1 MPLKSGPQAFFVTG
15 TDTDVGK
22 TVVTAGL
29 LAAAAQQGLRTAAV
43 KPVAAGCEVTEQG
56 LRNADALQLQAAATM
71 ALDYV
76 QVNPVALAPAIAP
89 HLAAAQAGR
98 RLTVAQ
104 LSGFCRGVL
113 MERAELTLIE
123 GAGGWRVP
131 ISDREMMSGLARE
144 LGLPVVL
151 VVGMRLGCLN
161 HALLTAEAI
170 MRDGLKLA
178 GWVANRCDPTMA
190 FCDENIATLRHWL
203 PAPCLGEVPFLAS
216 PVAELVGPHLDL
228 TPLLG
233 NISRPV

>member
-1 MPLKSGPQAFFVTG
+1 MAPKSVSRAFFVTG

-29 LAAAAQQGLRTAAV
+29 LTAAAGLGLRTAAV
-43 KPVAAGCEVTEQG
+43 KPVAAGCEATEAG

-71 ALDYV
+71 RLDYV

-98 RLTVAQ
+98 RLAVAQ
-104 LSGFCRGVL
+104 LAGLCRGVL
-113 MERAELTLIE
+113 MERADLTLIE

-131 ISDREMMSGLARE
+131 LSDRELMSGLARE

-170 MRDGLKLA
+170 MRDGLQLA
-178 GWVANRCDPTMA
+178 GWVANRCVPTMP

-203 PAPCLGEVPFLAS
+203 PAPCLGEVPFLETPAAEV
-216 PVAELVGPHLDL
+216 VAPHLDL
-228 TPLLG
+228 APLLG
-233 NISRPV
+233 GSHTG